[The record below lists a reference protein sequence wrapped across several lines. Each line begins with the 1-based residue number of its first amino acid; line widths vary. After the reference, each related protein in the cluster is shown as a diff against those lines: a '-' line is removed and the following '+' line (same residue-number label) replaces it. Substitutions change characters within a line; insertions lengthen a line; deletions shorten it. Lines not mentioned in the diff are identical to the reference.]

1 MRRGTGAVRLTV
13 QALQLTLLLGSLG
26 SLLLLSSLSSLLL
39 LGSLRC
45 LLLLG
50 PLRCLLLSSL
60 SSLLLLGSL
69 RCLLLSSLSSLLLLG
84 SLRCL
89 LLSSLS
95 CLLLLSSLG
104 SLLLLGSLSLLL
116 SGLLLRR
123 KPLLRSAQPLI
134 GARLR
139 GRSPGRLIRLSP
151 RRCLSVRPLL
161 LHIKVGARTRALRK
175 TRRLLAEPATLIF
188 SQRDWLRYL
197 RRRPDLIL
205 RHADALSLQLPRL
218 SELLRSCLDSIRNR
232 CRSREH
238 HRSYLIGLDRVPGRR
253 GDNSRLN
260 AGIDREPA
268 IHHQ

>member
-1 MRRGTGAVRLTV
+1 VALGAVRLTV

-45 LLLLG
+45 LLLSSLSC
-50 PLRCLLLSSL
+50 LLLLSSL
-60 SSLLLLGSL
+60 GSLLLLGSL
-69 RCLLLSSLSSLLLLG
+69 RCL
-84 SLRCL
+84 L

-188 SQRDWLRYL
+188 SQRDRLRYL

-238 HRSYLIGLDRVPGRR
+238 HRSHLIGLDGVPGRR
-253 GDNSRLN
+253 GDNSWLN